1 MRLIIAGGR
10 DWRPTERA
18 YASLHKLLISLEV
31 EEVLSGRAG
40 GVLCPWNVTLPPW
53 RPPHVNATAEV
64 EDAWRK
70 HLTSMSWRHV
80 VGGDVFGEWFAAAW
94 WVDVRPFHA
103 DWTKHGQSAGPIRNR
118 EMARHAVE
126 VPGSMCV
133 LFPGGV
139 GTASMEKEAR
149 AAGLEVHDWRY
160 LR

>member
-10 DWRPTERA
+10 DWRPNERA
-18 YASLHKLLISLEV
+18 YAKIHKLLTSLEV

-40 GVLCPWNVTLPPW
+40 GVLCPWNVTLSIW
-53 RPPHVNATAEV
+53 RPPYVNATAEV
-64 EDAWRK
+64 EDEWRK
-70 HLTSMSWRHV
+70 HLASMSWRHV

-118 EMARHAVE
+118 AMAEHAAE
-126 VPGSMCV
+126 VPDSACV
-133 LFPGGV
+133 LFHGGR
-139 GTASMEKEAR
+139 GTASMAEEANR
-149 AAGLEVHDWRY
+149 AGLTVHDWRD